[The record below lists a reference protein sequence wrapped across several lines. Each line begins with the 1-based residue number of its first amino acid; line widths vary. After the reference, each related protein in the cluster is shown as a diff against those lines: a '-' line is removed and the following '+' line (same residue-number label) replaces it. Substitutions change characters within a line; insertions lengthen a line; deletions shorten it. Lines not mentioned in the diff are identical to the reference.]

1 MFSSIIT
8 LPLMMKFLRKGVGK
22 GAGKGHNGMDHMD
35 KKIQLHPLSNIN
47 MDKHFNYE
55 PTSHSVC

>member
-1 MFSSIIT
+1 
-8 LPLMMKFLRKGVGK
+8 MMKFLRKGVLK

-47 MDKHFNYE
+47 MDKHLNYE